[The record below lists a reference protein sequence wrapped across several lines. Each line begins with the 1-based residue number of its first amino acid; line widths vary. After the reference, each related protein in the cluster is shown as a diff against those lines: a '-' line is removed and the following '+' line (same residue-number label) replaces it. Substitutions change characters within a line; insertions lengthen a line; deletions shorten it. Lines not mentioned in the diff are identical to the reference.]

1 MMARADSVI
10 PPSISLGMAAG
21 SAPRERA
28 QRMGESMTV
37 ANGIRIGLLS
47 ASMLTSVM
55 MVGAQA
61 RAGEVTAAADAGAGD
76 AAGDAAADGADAIVV
91 TATRRST
98 SLSDVPI
105 NITALG
111 ADQLATQRVNDV
123 RALGD
128 FTPGVTINQTGPRA
142 TGTIV
147 LRGLSADDTS
157 DFGNN
162 GDNAVAIY
170 LGEVPLYQDFKLLDL
185 QRVEVL
191 LGPQGTLY
199 GAGTLAG
206 AIRYIPNRPDAEKF
220 SLDAHVRASAVQE
233 GSNVGFQGDATVNIP
248 IIKDHV
254 ALRST
259 VGYYYEP
266 GFIDYPFLLK
276 KPGISLP
283 QPGGA
288 DVTSVTQA
296 QYDANFYRAKDVNFE
311 RTWTTRNTLLLQ
323 ANEDLKAY
331 FTFAFQQ
338 TKTNGRQSNGAFQF
352 NTGRYEGPWRYL
364 EPSDRRA
371 YLYAAE
377 IQANLGEIA
386 QLVSS
391 TAYTLQRNNRVSD
404 NTDLLLD
411 LSYSYEAFPAF
422 SSYANNQNRNT
433 QFTQE
438 LRLVSTHGGPIS
450 WTLGGFYNHQK
461 NYGDRQEYTPGY
473 AAFIDSPRIDDLEY
487 ISFFDNSNKEK
498 AVFGELTWKFTDA
511 FQLTGGVRYYKY
523 DATARGGT
531 DLPLFGGGLVRTPY
545 PLIQFAPSRI
555 GSGKSSSDGFVY
567 KLNAS
572 YKFRE
577 GLLVYGTFSTGY
589 RIGGPNTV
597 APCILPL
604 GPGQNVCA
612 LPNELFYGPDKTYN
626 KEIGIRGTFF
636 DGRLTIN
643 ADVYHIIWSGL
654 QVGSQT
660 VNGAVGITTNAGAA
674 VSKGFEFS
682 GTARITDNF
691 SLSATYAYVDAHLTQ
706 DAPGLVVRSGADG
719 GSFTALAGDRLPG
732 SQKHSGSLIASYKK
746 ELGPDTTLTAN
757 WALTYHGDIFT
768 KVGNRGFG
776 EVVPAY
782 WLNRAAINITKGRYE
797 FGAYANNIFNVYAI
811 TSVGNDF
818 MKMGVQNADY
828 GITRRFYSYSV
839 MTPRT
844 VGIEARVHF

>member
-1 MMARADSVI
+1 MKLDKLIRA
-10 PPSISLGMAAG
+10 
-21 SAPRERA
+21 
-28 QRMGESMTV
+28 
-37 ANGIRIGLLS
+37 GLLS
-47 ASMLTSVM
+47 ASVLTGV
-55 MVGAQA
+55 ALI
-61 RAGEVTAAADAGAGD
+61 AAPALAAEADAGAAD
-76 AAGDAAADGADAIVV
+76 AADGANEILV
-91 TATRRST
+91 TATRRS
-98 SLSDVPI
+98 SALADVPI
-105 NITALG
+105 NIAVVG
-111 ADQLATQRVNDV
+111 ADTLASQRINDI
-123 RALGD
+123 RSLGD
-128 FTPGVTINQTGPRA
+128 LTPGVTINNTGPRA
-142 TGTIV
+142 SGTIV
-147 LRGLSADDTS
+147 LRGLSADDVS
-157 DFGNN
+157 DFGSNN
-162 GDNAVAIY
+162 DNAVAIY
-170 LGEVPLYQDFKLLDL
+170 LGEVPLYADFKLLDL

-206 AIRYIPNRPDAEKF
+206 AIRYLPNRPDTTKF
-220 SLDAHVRASAVQE
+220 SVDAHVRASAVDE
-233 GSNVGFQGDATVNIP
+233 GSQLGFQGDATVNIP
-248 IIKDHV
+248 IIKDHL

-266 GFIDYPFLLK
+266 GFIDNPFLLK
-276 KPGISLP
+276 QPGVSLP

-288 DVTSVTQA
+288 FDTSITQA
-296 QYDANFYRAKDVNFE
+296 QYDANFFRAKDVNFE
-311 RTWTTRNTLLLQ
+311 RTWTTRNTLLVEV
-323 ANEDLKAY
+323 NPDLKAY
-331 FTFAFQQ
+331 FTAAFQQ

-352 NTGRYEGPWRYL
+352 NTGKYELPVRYL
-364 EPSDRRA
+364 EPADRRT
-371 YLYAAE
+371 YLYSAE

-391 TAYTLQRNNRVSD
+391 TAYTLLRRNNRSE

-422 SSYANNQNRNT
+422 SSYANGSNRNE

-461 NYGDRQEYTPGY
+461 NFGDRQEYTPGF

-498 AVFGELTWKFTDA
+498 AVFGEATVKFTDA
-511 FQLTGGVRYYKY
+511 FQVTGGLRYYKY

-555 GSGKSSSDGFVY
+555 GSGKASSDGFVY
-567 KLNAS
+567 KANAS

-577 GLLVYGTFSTGY
+577 GLLIYGTFSTGY

-643 ADVYHIIWSGL
+643 ADVYHIVWSGL

-674 VSKGFEFS
+674 VSKGFEFNGSLRLTNNLTLS
-682 GTARITDNF
+682 G
-691 SLSATYAYVDAHLTQ
+691 SYAYVDAHLTQ
-706 DAPGLVVRSGADG
+706 DAPGLIVRSGADG
-719 GSFTALAGDRLPG
+719 SSFDAFAGDRLPG
-732 SQKHSGSLIASYKK
+732 SQKHSGSLIANWKK
-746 ELGPDTTLTAN
+746 QIGDDTSLAIN
-757 WALTYHGDIFT
+757 WGLIYHGNQFT

-776 EVVPAY
+776 EVIPSY
-782 WLNRAAINITKGRYE
+782 WLNRASINLTKGRYE
-797 FGAYANNIFNVYAI
+797 IGVYANNIFNVYAI
-811 TSVGNDF
+811 NSVGNDF
-818 MKMGVQNADY
+818 AKIGVQNQDY
-828 GITRRFYSYSV
+828 GISRRYYSYSV
-839 MTPRT
+839 LTPRT

>member
-1 MMARADSVI
+1 
-10 PPSISLGMAAG
+10 
-21 SAPRERA
+21 
-28 QRMGESMTV
+28 MGN
-37 ANGIRIGLLS
+37 AIRVSLLS
-47 ASMLTSVM
+47 ASVLTGV
-55 MVGAQA
+55 ALLA
-61 RAGEVTAAADAGAGD
+61 APALAAGTAEADAAAAAAGAD
-76 AAGDAAADGADAIVV
+76 ADGADAIIV

-98 SLSDVPI
+98 ALADVPI
-105 NITALG
+105 NISAVTG
-111 ADQLATQRVNDV
+111 DQLAVQRINDI
-123 RALGD
+123 RSLGD
-128 FTPGVTINQTGPRA
+128 LTPGVTINQTGPRA
-142 TGTIV
+142 SGTV
-147 LRGLSADDTS
+147 VMRGLSADDTS
-157 DFGNN
+157 DFGSNT
-162 GDNAVAIY
+162 DNAVAIY
-170 LGEVPLYQDFKLLDL
+170 LGEVPLYADFKLLDL

-206 AIRYIPNRPDAEKF
+206 AIRYLPNRPDAAKF
-220 SLDAHVRASAVQE
+220 SLDAHIR
-233 GSNVGFQGDATVNIP
+233 GSSVDQGSQIGVQGDATVNIP
-248 IIKDHV
+248 IIKDHI

-266 GFIDYPFLLK
+266 GFIDSPFLLK
-276 KPGISLP
+276 QPGVSLP

-288 DVTSVTQA
+288 FNTNITPA
-296 QYDANFYRAKDVNFE
+296 QYQANFFRAKDINFE
-311 RTWTTRNTLLLQ
+311 RTWTTRNTLLVEV
-323 ANEDLKAY
+323 NPDLKAY
-331 FTFAFQQ
+331 FTAAFQQ

-352 NTGRYEGPWRYL
+352 NSGKYELPVRYL
-364 EPSDRRA
+364 EPADRRT
-371 YLYAAE
+371 YLYSAE

-391 TAYTLQRNNRVSD
+391 TAYTLLRRNNRSE

-422 SSYANNQNRNT
+422 SSYALGSNRNE

-438 LRLVSTHGGPIS
+438 VRLVSTHGGPIS

-473 AAFIDSPRIDDLEY
+473 ARFIGSPRIDDLEY
-487 ISFFDNSNKEK
+487 ISFSDTSNKEK
-498 AVFGELTWKFTDA
+498 AVFGEATAKITDA
-511 FQLTGGVRYYKY
+511 FQITGGARYYKY

-531 DLPLFGGGLVRTPY
+531 DLPLFGGGLTRTPY

-555 GSGKSSSDGFVY
+555 GSGKSSADGLVY
-567 KLNAS
+567 KLNTS
-572 YKFRE
+572 YKFRD

-612 LPNELFYGPDKTYN
+612 LPNEQFYGPDKTYN

-636 DGRLTIN
+636 DNRLTIN
-643 ADVYHIIWSGL
+643 ADVFHIVWSGL

-682 GTARITDNF
+682 GSARLTNNLT
-691 SLSATYAYVDAHLTQ
+691 LSGTYAYVDAHLTQ

-719 GSFTALAGDRLPG
+719 SSFTAKAGDRLPG
-732 SQKHSGSLIASYKK
+732 SQKNSG
-746 ELGPDTTLTAN
+746 TLTATWKKDIGDDTNLAIN
-757 WALTYHGDIFT
+757 WGLIYHGNQFS
-768 KVGNRGFG
+768 KVGNRGLG
-776 EVVPAY
+776 EVIPAY
-782 WLNRAAINITKGRYE
+782 WLNRASINLTKGRYE
-797 FGAYANNIFNVYAI
+797 FGVYANNIFNVYAI

-818 MKMGVQNADY
+818 GKIGVQNQDY
-828 GITRRFYSYSV
+828 GISRRFYSYAV

>member
-1 MMARADSVI
+1 
-10 PPSISLGMAAG
+10 
-21 SAPRERA
+21 
-28 QRMGESMTV
+28 MGTSMKLDKL
-37 ANGIRIGLLS
+37 IRVGLLS
-47 ASMLTSVM
+47 ASVLTGV
-55 MVGAQA
+55 ALI
-61 RAGEVTAAADAGAGD
+61 AAPAMAAAAEADAGAAD
-76 AAGDAAADGADAIVV
+76 ADGANEILV
-91 TATRRST
+91 TATRRAT
-98 SLSDVPI
+98 ALADVPI
-105 NITALG
+105 NITAVG
-111 ADQLATQRVNDV
+111 AEQLASQRINDI
-123 RALGD
+123 RSLGD
-128 FTPGVTINQTGPRA
+128 LTPGVTINNTGPRA
-142 TGTIV
+142 SGTIV
-147 LRGLSADDTS
+147 LRGLSANDTS
-157 DFGNN
+157 DFGANV
-162 GDNAVAIY
+162 DNAVAIY
-170 LGEVPLYQDFKLLDL
+170 LGEVPLYADFKLLDL

-206 AIRYIPNRPDAEKF
+206 AIRYLPNRPDATRF
-220 SLDAHVRASAVQE
+220 SLDAHVRASAVDQ
-233 GSNVGFQGDATVNIP
+233 GSQLGFQGDATVNIP
-248 IIKDHV
+248 IIKDHL

-266 GFIDYPFLLK
+266 GFIDNPFLLK
-276 KPGISLP
+276 QPGVSLP

-288 DVTSVTQA
+288 FNTAITPA
-296 QYDANFYRAKDVNFE
+296 QYDANFFRAKDVNFE
-311 RTWTTRNTLLLQ
+311 RTWTTRNTLLVEI
-323 ANEDLKAY
+323 NPDLKAY
-331 FTFAFQQ
+331 FTAAFQQ

-352 NTGRYEGPWRYL
+352 NSGKYELPVRYL
-364 EPSDRRA
+364 EPADRRT
-371 YLYAAE
+371 YLYSAE

-391 TAYTLQRNNRVSD
+391 TAYTLLRRNNRSE

-422 SSYANNQNRNT
+422 SSYALGSGRNE

-450 WTLGGFYNHQK
+450 WTLGGFYNHLK
-461 NYGDRQEYTPGY
+461 SFGDRQEYTPGF
-473 AAFIDSPRIDDLEY
+473 ANFIESPRIDDLEY

-498 AVFGELTWKFTDA
+498 AVFGEATVKFTDA
-511 FQLTGGVRYYKY
+511 FQVTGGLRYYKY

-545 PLIQFAPSRI
+545 PLIQFAETRI
-555 GSGKSSSDGFVY
+555 GKGKSSADGFVY

-604 GPGQNVCA
+604 EPGQNVCA
-612 LPNELFYGPDKTYN
+612 LSNELFYGPDKTYN

-636 DGRLTIN
+636 DGRLTVN
-643 ADVYHIIWSGL
+643 ADVYHIVWSGL

-674 VSKGFEFS
+674 VSKGFEFN
-682 GTARITDNF
+682 G
-691 SLSATYAYVDAHLTQ
+691 SLRLTNSFTLAGTYAYVDAHLTQ
-706 DAPGLVVRSGADG
+706 DAPGLIVRSGADG
-719 GSFTALAGDRLPG
+719 SSFTAFAGDRLPG
-732 SQKHSGSLIASYKK
+732 SQKHSGSLIANWKK
-746 ELGPDTTLTAN
+746 EIGDDTSLAIN
-757 WALTYHGDIFT
+757 WGLIYHGNQFT

-776 EVVPAY
+776 EVIPAY
-782 WLNRAAINITKGRYE
+782 WLNRASINLTRGRYE
-797 FGAYANNIFNVYAI
+797 IGVYANNIFNVYAI

-818 MKMGVQNADY
+818 AKIGVQNQDY
-828 GITRRFYSYSV
+828 GISRRYYSYSV
-839 MTPRT
+839 LTPRT